1 MDRDDLPVARSVR
14 PSRVAAANGMK
25 MVNTSILAQSTQGA
39 AATAIEARAP
49 ELRFLRTIQISQQH
63 NIVIWQDQQTTVMV
77 QLAPMLIV
85 WSGQYSPVTYCNY
98 SFECNIC
105 LDTAKQ
111 PVVTP
116 SAGHA
121 CTSGSMHRHPSL
133 SALSARERCWKRMSL
148 RYTKQAV
155 MKGFPPPTLTC
166 HPRPRANRRDSLSQQ
181 LQMADTRGIAT
192 VVRELIQN
200 QGVVRGLPILEF

>member
-1 MDRDDLPVARSVR
+1 
-14 PSRVAAANGMK
+14 
-25 MVNTSILAQSTQGA
+25 
-39 AATAIEARAP
+39 
-49 ELRFLRTIQISQQH
+49 
-63 NIVIWQDQQTTVMV
+63 MV
-77 QLAPMLIV
+77 QLARIQIV

-111 PVVTP
+111 PWLHLACT
-116 SAGHA
+116 SSGGHA

-148 RYTKQAV
+148 RYMKQAV
-155 MKGFPPPTLTC
+155 KKYIPPATLTC